1 MRDVFK
7 WLVVGYGL
15 SSIAYAGTMAST
27 SKKLDGFFIG
37 AYVGA
42 GWNQNTS
49 FQTSVLNASAP
60 YFNTTATIN
69 SVQKNGSTGTAFSVP
84 VGGGQAGI
92 LKRAQNIVYGVV
104 ADYGVFNFSPSYSIN
119 NVTYPSSA
127 NTYNFSTQFSSNW
140 LFTTR
145 GRLSYVFDEH
155 LPLIYG
161 SGGLAVSEIQVSNH
175 FTDNTAALGVG
186 NSTSQ
191 KTVAGFT
198 FGGGVEYLLSEHF
211 LVNVEYLY
219 INLPSVNT
227 VAYASSTNS
236 VNYTMSPLET
246 AVGLT
251 ANIMRVG
258 INYKL

>member
-7 WLVVGYGL
+7 WLVVSCGL
-15 SSIAYAGTMAST
+15 SSIGFAGTMAST
-27 SKKLDGFFIG
+27 VKKLDGFFLG
-37 AYVGA
+37 AYAGA

-49 FQTSVLNASAP
+49 FQTSVLKAPTP
-60 YFNTTATIN
+60 YFTSTATIN
-69 SVQKNGSTGTAFSVP
+69 SVQTNGSSGTTFSVP

-92 LKRAQNIVYGVV
+92 LKRVQNVVYGVV

-119 NVTYPSSA
+119 NVKYPSST
-127 NTYNFSTQFSSNW
+127 NTYNFSTQFSSSW

-145 GRLSYVFDEH
+145 GRLSYVFDED
-155 LPLIYG
+155 LPLMYG
-161 SGGLAVSEIQVSNH
+161 FGGLAVSEIQVSNN

-186 NSTSQ
+186 NSVSQ

-211 LVNVEYLY
+211 LMNVEYLY
-219 INLPSVNT
+219 VNLPSVNT
-227 VAYASSTNS
+227 IAYTSTTNS
-236 VNYTMSPLET
+236 ATYTVSPLET

-258 INYKL
+258 VNYKF